1 MDSWF
6 DLILRLIIIGG
17 IIGAIIFT
25 VIKKNSEI
33 KQPVLWHQYSDEE
46 MLEAA
51 EANYAPPEKPT
62 GPPPPG
68 SFQ

>member
-17 IIGAIIFT
+17 IIGVIIFAL
-25 VIKKNSEI
+25 KKNSEA
-33 KQPVLWHQYSDEE
+33 KQPIPWHEYNDED

-51 EANYAPPEKPT
+51 EASDVQSEKPT
-62 GPPPPG
+62 GPPPPS

>member
-6 DLILRLIIIGG
+6 DLILRIIIVGG
-17 IIGAIIFT
+17 IIGA
-25 VIKKNSEI
+25 VILVMKKKSEI
-33 KQPVLWHQYSDEE
+33 KQPMPWDQYSDEA
-46 MLEAA
+46 MLDAA
-51 EANYAPPEKPT
+51 EGDNSEPEKPT

>member
-6 DLILRLIIIGG
+6 DLILRIIIVSA
-17 IIGAIIFT
+17 IIGAVLF
-25 VIKKNSEI
+25 VMKKKSEI
-33 KQPVLWHQYSDEE
+33 KQPMPWHQYSDEV

-51 EANYAPPEKPT
+51 EGEDSTLEKPT

-68 SFQ
+68 SFE